1 MSTRPLLIELFTEEL
16 PPKALKRLGE
26 AFAQSVQSSL
36 ANHHLLATSCVVTPY
51 ATPRHL
57 AVHLSAVNGVAA
69 DQNFSEKL
77 MPAAIGLDA
86 NGQATPALLKKLAS
100 KGLAHVEVSQ
110 LQKVSDGK
118 QDYLVAQGQAPGANL
133 NATIQSVLDTVLVA
147 LPIPKMMRY
156 QLADGVTSVNFVR
169 PAHKLVVLWGDEILP
184 AHVLGLTSGR
194 QTMGHRFLH
203 PEAFNLPHADQ
214 YETLMA
220 ETGHICAVFAT
231 RRERIEKAL
240 LSAANNLSATIGQG
254 PEVEALLDEVTALV
268 EAPAVYVGEF
278 EPRFL
283 EVPQACL
290 ILTMRLNQKYFPL
303 FDPNTGKLTHR
314 FLIVSNMPISDPSAI
329 ISGNER
335 VIRPRLADA
344 EFFYRTDLRTP
355 LHQRIP
361 ALNQIV
367 YHNKLGS
374 QGERAERVKHIA
386 AWVGH
391 ALGADVAQ
399 CERAA
404 LLAKADLTT
413 QMVGEFPELQG
424 LMGRDYAL
432 SDGEPNAVAQAISMQ
447 YRTRLETP
455 ITADQAV
462 TATLFMADRA
472 ETLIG
477 IWGIGLAPTGER
489 DPFGLRRAALGL
501 INAFEQLCA
510 GGLLPVNQ
518 VTDLNLRGL
527 LQAAWESFAQR
538 DLLSP
543 ETIDQVY
550 AFVIERYRNQLN
562 HIPRTVV
569 DAVLAINPPIHQVLA
584 RIEATVAFSNT
595 DEAPSLAAANK
606 RIGNV
611 LKKTTEGLNGST
623 QPNVSLYQAGA
634 ELALGEALARVTPL
648 AHADMQ
654 AGQFAAALSRLA
666 SLRTPVDTFFDDVMV
681 MVEDPTVR
689 QNRLALLGELH
700 RVMNQVADISKLS
713 A

>member
-1 MSTRPLLIELFTEEL
+1 MTTHPLLIELLTEEL

-26 AFAQSVQSSL
+26 AFAQSVLATL
-36 ANHHLLATSCVVTPY
+36 ANHHLLATPCVVSPY

-57 AVHLSAVNGVAA
+57 AVHLSAVNDKAPE
-69 DQNFSEKL
+69 QSFSEKL

-86 NGQATPALLKKLAS
+86 TGQATPALLKKLAS
-100 KGLAHVEVSQ
+100 KGLGHLDVSQ
-110 LQKVSDGK
+110 LKKVSDGK
-118 QDYLVAQGQAPGANL
+118 QDYLVAQGQAPGASL
-133 NATIQSVLDTVLVA
+133 KATIQSAIDTAIAA
-147 LPIPKMMRY
+147 LPIPKVMRY
-156 QLADGVTSVNFVR
+156 QLADGLTSVDFVR
-169 PAHKLVVLWGDEILP
+169 PAHKLVVLWGDEVLP

-203 PEAFNLPHADQ
+203 PEAFDLPHADQ

-220 ETGHICAVFAT
+220 ETGHVCVVFST

-240 LSAANNLSATIGQG
+240 LLEAKKLSATIGQG
-254 PEVEALLDEVTALV
+254 AEVDALLDEVTALV

-283 EVPQACL
+283 EIPQACL

-303 FDPNTGKLTHR
+303 FEPSTGKLTHR
-314 FLIVSNMPISDPSAI
+314 FLIVSNMPLSDPSAI

-344 EFFYRTDLRTP
+344 EFFYRTDLRVP
-355 LHQRIP
+355 LHQRIE

-374 QGERAERVKHIA
+374 QGERAERVKRIA

-391 ALGADVAQ
+391 ALGANVAQ

-424 LMGRDYAL
+424 LMGCDYAL
-432 SDGEPNAVAQAISMQ
+432 SDGEPHAVAQAIAMQ

-455 ITADQAV
+455 ITADLAV
-462 TATLFMADRA
+462 TAALFMADRA

-510 GGLLPVNQ
+510 GGLLPINQ
-518 VTDLNLRGL
+518 TTDLNLRGL
-527 LQAAWESFAQR
+527 LQAAWESFTQR
-538 DLLSP
+538 DLLLP
-543 ETIDQVY
+543 ETVDQVY
-550 AFVIERYRNQLN
+550 AFVIERYRNLLN
-562 HIPRTVV
+562 QTPRTVV
-569 DAVLAINPPIHQVLA
+569 DAVLAIAPPIHQVLA
-584 RIEATVAFSNT
+584 RIEATMVFSQT

-611 LKKTTEGLNGST
+611 LKKSAEGLNNLT
-623 QPNVSLYQAGA
+623 NLNPSLYQAGA
-634 ELALGEALARVTPL
+634 EQALGEALARVAPL

-654 AGQFAAALSRLA
+654 SGQFAAALSHLA
-666 SLRTPVDTFFDDVMV
+666 TLRTPVNTFFDNVLVMV
-681 MVEDPTVR
+681 DDPTVR

>member
-1 MSTRPLLIELFTEEL
+1 MTTHPLLIELFTEEL
-16 PPKALKRLGE
+16 PPKALKRLGDT
-26 AFAQSVQSSL
+26 FAQSVQATL
-36 ANHHLLATSCVVTPY
+36 ANHHLLATPCTVTPY

-57 AVHLSAVNGVAA
+57 AVHLSAVNDAA
-69 DQNFSEKL
+69 PEQSFSEKL

-86 NGQATPALLKKLAS
+86 NGQATPALLKKLTS
-100 KGLAHVEVSQ
+100 KGLEHFDVSQ

-118 QDYLVAQGQAPGANL
+118 QDYLVAEGQAPGANL
-133 NATIQSVLDTVLVA
+133 KATIQSALDTALSA
-147 LPIPKMMRY
+147 LPIPKVMRY
-156 QLADGVTSVNFVR
+156 QLADGVTSVDFVR

-184 AHVLGLTSGR
+184 AHALGLTSGR

-203 PEAFNLPHADQ
+203 PEAFDLPHADQ

-220 ETGHICAVFAT
+220 EKGQVCAAFST
-231 RRERIEKAL
+231 RRDRIEKAL
-240 LSAANNLSATIGQG
+240 LSEASKLSATMGQG
-254 PEVEALLDEVTALV
+254 AEVEALLDEVTALV

-278 EPRFL
+278 EPSFL
-283 EVPQACL
+283 KVPQACL

-303 FDPNTGKLTHR
+303 FDPVTGKLTHR

-355 LHQRIP
+355 LHQRVD
-361 ALNQIV
+361 ALKQIV

-413 QMVGEFPELQG
+413 LMVGEFPELQG
-424 LMGRDYAL
+424 LMGCDYAL
-432 SDGEPNAVAQAISMQ
+432 SDNEPHAVAQAIAMQ

-462 TATLFMADRA
+462 TAALFIADRS
-472 ETLIG
+472 ETLVG

-489 DPFGLRRAALGL
+489 DPFGLRRAALGI

-510 GGLLPVNQ
+510 GGLLPINQ
-518 VTDLNLRGL
+518 TTDLNLRGL
-527 LQAAWESFAQR
+527 LQATWESFAQR
-538 DLLSP
+538 DLLPP

-562 HIPRTVV
+562 QTPRTVV
-569 DAVLAINPPIHQVLA
+569 DAVLAIDPPIHQVLA
-584 RIEATVAFSNT
+584 RIEATVVFSKTN
-595 DEAPSLAAANK
+595 EAPSLAAANK

-611 LKKTTEGLNGST
+611 LKKITEGFNGST
-623 QPNVSLYQAGA
+623 SPNTLLYQVGA
-634 ELALGEALARVTPL
+634 EQDLGEALARLAPL

-666 SLRTPVDTFFDDVMV
+666 SLRNPVDTFFDDVMV
-681 MVEDPTVR
+681 MVDDPTIR
-689 QNRLALLGELH
+689 QNRLALLSALH

>member
-26 AFAQSVQSSL
+26 AFAQSVQSTL
-36 ANHHLLATSCVVTPY
+36 ANHHLLATPCVVTPY

-57 AVHLSAVNGVAA
+57 AVHLSAVNGTAPE
-69 DQNFSEKL
+69 QTFSEKL
-77 MPAAIGLDA
+77 MPALVGLDA
-86 NGQATPALLKKLAS
+86 DGQATPALLKKLAS
-100 KGLAHVEVSQ
+100 KGLQDFDIAQ
-110 LQKVSDGK
+110 LHKVSDGK
-118 QDYLVAQGQAPGANL
+118 QDYLIAQGQAPGATL
-133 NATIQSVLDTVLVA
+133 LDIIQTVIDTALAA
-147 LPIPKMMRY
+147 LPIPKVMRY
-156 QLADGVTSVNFVR
+156 QLADGLTSVHFVR
-169 PAHKLVVLWGDEILP
+169 PAHKLVVLWGDEVLP
-184 AHVLGLTSGR
+184 AQALGLTSGR

-203 PEAFNLPHADQ
+203 PASFDLPHADQ
-214 YETLMA
+214 YESMMA
-220 ETGHICAVFAT
+220 HTGQVCVAFKT
-231 RRERIEKAL
+231 RRDRIEQDL
-240 LSAANNLSATIGQG
+240 LAEATKLSATIGQG
-254 PEVEALLDEVTALV
+254 AEVEALLDEVTALV
-268 EAPAVYVGEF
+268 ESPAVYVGEF

-303 FDPNTGKLTHR
+303 FDPQTGNLTHR

-355 LHQRIP
+355 LHQRVE

-374 QGERAERVKHIA
+374 QGERVERVKRIA

-391 ALGADVAQ
+391 ALGTDVAQ

-413 QMVGEFPELQG
+413 LMVGEFPELQG
-424 LMGRDYAL
+424 LMGHDYAL
-432 SDGEPNAVAQAISMQ
+432 SGGEPIAVAQAIAMQ
-447 YRTRLETP
+447 YRTRLESP
-455 ITADQAV
+455 ITADHAV
-462 TATLFMADRA
+462 TAALFMADRA

-510 GGLLPVNQ
+510 GGLLPINQ
-518 VTDLNLRGL
+518 TTDLSLRGL
-527 LQAAWESFAQR
+527 LQAALESFAQR
-538 DLLSP
+538 EALLP
-543 ETIDQVY
+543 DTIDQVY
-550 AFVIERYRNQLN
+550 AFVIERYRNQLTQT
-562 HIPRTVV
+562 PRSVV
-569 DAVLAINPPIHQVLA
+569 DAVLAIDPPIHQVLA
-584 RIEATVAFSNT
+584 RISATMVFSQT
-595 DEAPSLAAANK
+595 DDAPSLAAANK

-611 LKKTTEGLNGST
+611 LKKATDDLSRITRAD
-623 QPNVSLYQAGA
+623 PKRFQAGA
-634 ELALGEALARVTPL
+634 EQALGEALARVAPL
-648 AHADMQ
+648 AQADMLQ
-654 AGQFAAALSRLA
+654 GHFAPALSHLA
-666 SLRTPVDTFFDDVMV
+666 TLRAPVDTFFDDVMV
-681 MVEDPTVR
+681 MVDDPTTR
-689 QNRLALLGELH
+689 QNRLALLSELH

>member
-1 MSTRPLLIELFTEEL
+1 MTTHPLLIELFTEEL
-16 PPKALKRLGE
+16 PPKALERLGE
-26 AFAQSVQSSL
+26 AFAHSMQASL
-36 ANHHLLATSCVVTPY
+36 ANHHLLAPLCVVTPY

-57 AVHLSAVNGVAA
+57 AVHLSAVNDAA
-69 DQNFSEKL
+69 PEQRFSEKL
-77 MPAAIGLDA
+77 MPASIGLDA
-86 NGQATPALLKKLAS
+86 TGQATPALLKKLAS
-100 KGLAHVEVSQ
+100 KGLTHFNVSQ
-110 LQKVSDGK
+110 LQTVSDGK
-118 QDYLVAQGQAPGANL
+118 QDYLVAEGQAPGANL
-133 NATIQSVLDTVLVA
+133 RATIQDALDTA
-147 LPIPKMMRY
+147 IASLPIPKVMRY
-156 QLADGVTSVNFVR
+156 QLADGRTSVDFVR
-169 PAHKLVVLWGDEILP
+169 PAHKLVVLWGNEVLP
-184 AHVLGLTSGR
+184 AQALGLTSGR
-194 QTMGHRFLH
+194 QTIGHRFLH
-203 PEAFNLPHADQ
+203 PEAFDLPHADQ
-214 YETLMA
+214 YESLMA
-220 ETGHICAVFAT
+220 EIGQVCAVFST

-240 LSAANNLSATIGQG
+240 LLAANKLSATIGEG
-254 PEVEALLDEVTALV
+254 AEVEALLDEVTALV

-303 FDPNTGKLTHR
+303 FDPSTGKLTHR

-355 LHQRIP
+355 LHQRIES
-361 ALNQIV
+361 LNQII

-374 QGERAERVKHIA
+374 QGERAERVKRIA

-391 ALGADVAQ
+391 TLGADVAQ

-432 SDGEPNAVAQAISMQ
+432 SDGEPDAVAQAIAMQ

-462 TATLFMADRA
+462 TAALFMADRA

-510 GGLLPVNQ
+510 GGLLPINQ
-518 VTDLNLRGL
+518 TTDLSLRGL
-527 LQAAWESFAQR
+527 LQATWECFTQH
-538 DLLSP
+538 DLLLP
-543 ETIDQVY
+543 QTVDQVY

-562 HIPRTVV
+562 QIPRTVV
-569 DAVLAINPPIHQVLA
+569 DAVLTIDPPIHQVLA
-584 RIEATVAFSNT
+584 RIEATVAFSQT
-595 DEAPSLAAANK
+595 YEAPSLAAANK

-611 LKKTTEGLNGST
+611 LKKSAQGLNNIT
-623 QPNVSLYQAGA
+623 KPDPKLFQAGA
-634 ELALGEALARVTPL
+634 EQALSDALARLAPL

-654 AGQFAAALSRLA
+654 AGQFAHALSRLA

-681 MVEDPTVR
+681 MVDDPTIR
-689 QNRLALLGELH
+689 QNRFALLGELH